1 MSETSPLKVWLEHEG
16 TLLRLRLA
24 RPKANIVDAAMMGAL
39 STALESHAGRPD
51 LRAILLD
58 ADGPNFSFGASVEE
72 HLPGKCDAM
81 LQQFHALILDFLAL
95 PIPVLVA
102 VRGQCLG
109 GGLELACAGSR
120 LFASPDALFGQPEIG
135 VGVFAPAASCLLPW
149 RIGPADAEDLLTSG
163 RSIGAEEAQSMRL
176 VSEVASDPETAALT
190 YFEQH
195 LSNKSAAV
203 LRLAQRAARTGLL
216 DGIKEKLARVEEL
229 YLSELMAT
237 RDAKE
242 GLNAFMEKRAARW
255 ENC

>member
-1 MSETSPLKVWLEHEG
+1 MSEKAPLRVWLEHEG

-39 STALESHAGRPD
+39 DAALEAHAERPD

-72 HLPGKCDAM
+72 HLPGKCAAM
-81 LQQFHALILDFLAL
+81 LKQFHALILTFLGL
-95 PIPVLVA
+95 PLPVLVA

-120 LFASPDALFGQPEIG
+120 IFASPNALFAQPEIA

-149 RIGPADAEDLLTSG
+149 RIGPANAEDLLTSG
-163 RSIGAEEAQSMRL
+163 RSVGAAEAETMGL
-176 VSEVASDPETAALT
+176 VSEVASDPEAAALA
-190 YFEQH
+190 YFEEH
-195 LSNKSAAV
+195 LLGKSAAV
-203 LRLAQRAARTGLL
+203 LHLAMQAARTGLL
-216 DGIKEKLARVEEL
+216 DDIEEKLAHVEAL
-229 YLSELMAT
+229 YLSKLMTT

-242 GLNAFMEKRAARW
+242 GLNAFLEKREAHW
-255 ENC
+255 ENR

>member
-1 MSETSPLKVWLEHEG
+1 MNEAPPLKVWLEHEG

-24 RPKANIVDAAMMGAL
+24 RPKANVVDAAMMGAL
-39 STALESHAGRPD
+39 GAALDAHAGRSG

-81 LQQFHALILDFLAL
+81 LKRFHALILKFLAL
-95 PIPVLVA
+95 PIPVLVV

-109 GGLELACAGSR
+109 GGLEIACAGSR
-120 LFASPDALFGQPEIG
+120 IFASPDALFGQPEIN

-149 RIGPADAEDLLTSG
+149 RIGPANAEDMLTSG
-163 RSIGAEEAQSMRL
+163 RSVGAGEAQSMGL
-176 VSEVASDPETAALT
+176 VSEVASDPEAAALA
-190 YFEQH
+190 YFKEH
-195 LSNKSAAV
+195 LSGKSAAV
-203 LRLAQRAARTGLL
+203 LRLAMRAARTGFL

-237 RDAKE
+237 RDATE
-242 GLNAFMEKRAARW
+242 GLNAFLEKRSARW
-255 ENC
+255 ENR

>member
-1 MSETSPLKVWLEHEG
+1 MSEKSPLKVWLEHEG

-39 STALESHAGRPD
+39 NAALDAHAGRPG

-81 LQQFHALILDFLAL
+81 LKRFHALILKFLAL

-102 VRGQCLG
+102 LRGQCLG

-120 LFASPDALFGQPEIG
+120 IFASPDALLGQPEIN

-149 RIGPADAEDLLTSG
+149 RIGPANAEDMLTSG
-163 RSIGAEEAQSMRL
+163 RSVGAGEAKTMGL
-176 VSEVASDPETAALT
+176 VSEVASDPEAAALA
-190 YFEQH
+190 YFKEH

-203 LRLAQRAARTGLL
+203 LRLAMRAARTGLL
-216 DGIKEKLARVEEL
+216 DDIKKKLTHVEGL
-229 YLSELMAT
+229 YLNELMAT

-242 GLNAFMEKRAARW
+242 GLNAFMEKRAAHW
-255 ENC
+255 ENR